1 MLTNH
6 LGSVLFLLI
15 SWLSFNYLPL
25 VSGRVLVRP
34 SVSTLLPYNTDSTSN
49 QYAPQLLDRRFHQPT
64 TTNVT
69 TSDQIYDDL
78 LSFLSSKRLQRRA
91 GKQPAPAT
99 DAEFA
104 TSTAKGCSMLYMIA
118 ANADDALTRLKTN
131 PKLSGLTYSQSQ
143 WDNAGALKT
152 YGWVEKKDTVNWAY
166 FGVNDVMK
174 DLGIDPMS
182 KDNVN
187 VQLVQETAVTVDGTS
202 YVVSEVQH
210 ADSLCG
216 VIDTDHLSQQA
227 SEGVYD
233 QVINLAAGLVIPY
246 YIFSPRHEAQTH
258 NIKGELVP
266 LGQYSDVLFLEYA
279 KLAGRTKG
287 EMVPLKYL
295 LFHNIENPNTWSTVL
310 RALSNKNDG
319 KQDIPLWP
327 GTVFSMNEAEGKAL
341 LGTQIGA
348 PLAWMLI
355 QHKNAFEGKSVV
367 KVWSNRNTNS
377 QIRTVL
383 ISGDDP
389 GAGLPQSKHDE
400 PRY

>member
-1 MLTNH
+1 
-6 LGSVLFLLI
+6 
-15 SWLSFNYLPL
+15 
-25 VSGRVLVRP
+25 
-34 SVSTLLPYNTDSTSN
+34 
-49 QYAPQLLDRRFHQPT
+49 
-64 TTNVT
+64 
-69 TSDQIYDDL
+69 
-78 LSFLSSKRLQRRA
+78 
-91 GKQPAPAT
+91 
-99 DAEFA
+99 
-104 TSTAKGCSMLYMIA
+104 MLYMIA

-131 PKLSGLTYSQSQ
+131 PKLTGLTSSQSR

-174 DLGIDPMS
+174 DLGIDTMS

-187 VQLVQETAVTVDGTS
+187 VQLLQEEAVTVDGTS
-202 YVVSEVQH
+202 YVVSGVQC
-210 ADSLCG
+210 ANPLCG
-216 VIDTDHLSQQA
+216 VIDTDHLSKQA

-233 QVINLAAGLVIPY
+233 QAINLAAGLVIPY

-266 LGQYSDVLFLEYA
+266 LAQYSDVLFLEYA

-287 EMVPLKYL
+287 EMVPPKYL

-319 KQDIPLWP
+319 KKDIPLWP
-327 GTVFSMNEAEGKAL
+327 GTEFSMNEAEGKAL

-355 QHKNAFEGKSVV
+355 QHKNAFAGKSVV
-367 KVWSNRNTNS
+367 KVWSTRHPFGKL
-377 QIRTVL
+377 VL
-383 ISGDDP
+383 ISGDNP
-389 GAGLPQSKHDE
+389 GTNLP
-400 PRY
+400 